1 MYVVAHIIICYA
13 ATCERDLKFKD
24 LAGIEPKTRFAL
36 VGAHQSGLRNRYT
49 KPSFIFESRYTQS
62 CSGMHSV
69 IALLASEHSCTV
81 VRNIC
86 AIYHTT
92 QQYLRSYT

>member
-1 MYVVAHIIICYA
+1 MQRPVYGIQKC
-13 ATCERDLKFKD
+13 KD
-24 LAGIEPKTRFAL
+24 LADIEPKTRFAL
-36 VGAHQSGLRNRYT
+36 VGAHQSGL
-49 KPSFIFESRYTQS
+49 RYTQS